1 LPPRIESD
9 SLLSGI
15 AAATVS
21 ALAGEEEDADA
32 REQRPLFGSVTIA
45 GRIAP
50 FPAPTGWV
58 TLDTNELELTAFRGL
73 ASAQGVEIG
82 DGLLDLAARVR
93 LAGEDGLSLDATASF
108 AHLSLAEP
116 ADGPISRYLA
126 LPAPLDTVLFL
137 LEDAEGRQR
146 VPVSAS
152 VGRDGLSA
160 GSIAGAAASAAAV
173 VIARAVASSPLRIA
187 GTFTDMLGLTGGAV
201 PPPSADA
208 RRFAFEP
215 GDVTA
220 PADEDALETLRRR
233 LAANDSLVVTLVHE
247 FGAVD
252 LERAQR
258 LANPDAADCRLLS
271 ARLRQRRAELA
282 RLREELAS
290 ESRLAYALGR
300 SEEAERVRERVRNF
314 DRELGLVER
323 ALDSLHEL
331 LRPGSERRTP
341 ERSRAAA
348 LAIASERLERVRQA
362 LIARGIAPTRIEVRR
377 IRRVTAT
384 AESGVV
390 TAIPR
395 KKN

>member
-1 LPPRIESD
+1 M
-9 SLLSGI
+9 
-15 AAATVS
+15 
-21 ALAGEEEDADA
+21 
-32 REQRPLFGSVTIA
+32 
-45 GRIAP
+45 
-50 FPAPTGWV
+50 
-58 TLDTNELELTAFRGL
+58 
-73 ASAQGVEIG
+73 
-82 DGLLDLAARVR
+82 R
-93 LAGEDGLSLDATASF
+93 LAGEDGLSLDASASF
-108 AHLSLAEP
+108 AHLSLSEP

-126 LPAPLDTVLFL
+126 LPAPLDAVLFL

-146 VPVSAS
+146 VPVSVS
-152 VGRDGLSA
+152 IGRDGLSLA
-160 GSIAGAAASAAAV
+160 SVASAAATAAAT
-173 VIARAVASSPLRIA
+173 VIARAVASSPLRLA
-187 GTFTDMLGLTGGAV
+187 GTFTDMLGLTGGEE

-208 RRFAFEP
+208 RRFPFEP

-220 PADEDALETLRRR
+220 PLDPAQLEPLRRR

-247 FGAVD
+247 FGPAD

-271 ARLRQRRAELA
+271 ARLRQRRSELA
-282 RLREELAS
+282 RLREEHAS

-300 SEEAERVRERVRNF
+300 SEEAERVRERVRGL
-314 DRELGLVER
+314 DRELGLVEG
-323 ALDSLHEL
+323 ALDRLHEL
-331 LRPGSERRTP
+331 LRPGAERRTP

-362 LIARGIAPTRIEVRR
+362 LISRGIEASRIEVRR

-384 AESGVV
+384 AEAGGV